1 MRRRR
6 NEPGT
11 SLHTDPP
18 LAIFPFSTTDSEI
31 EKLDTFVFF
40 LFGRLTSQDL
50 GATLNASI
58 SQSSRCC
65 ELLSHSQTL
74 ISPIIFSYIV
84 DQSSVIM
91 YLCIYTTCYDTRLVL
106 LIDSHIG

>member
-1 MRRRR
+1 MSPERHFIRM
-6 NEPGT
+6 
-11 SLHTDPP
+11 LH
-18 LAIFPFSTTDSEI
+18 LPFTPFLQQTL
-31 EKLDTFVFF
+31 KLKNWTLCFF
-40 LFGRLTSQDL
+40 LFGLLTSQDL

-74 ISPIIFSYIV
+74 ISPFIFSFIV

-91 YLCIYTTCYDTRLVL
+91 YLCIHTTCYDTRLVL